1 LEEVHAWPG
10 QKSWNGSEAG
20 LSPLSLSLIN
30 STRDVVLYPHPSH
43 TASMHI
49 EPVKLALIPPSLS
62 HLPWSPMACS
72 KP

>member
-49 EPVKLALIPPSLS
+49 EPFKLALIPPSLS
-62 HLPWSPMACS
+62 HLP
-72 KP
+72 